1 MEENKDFVEYP
12 EINKD
17 YRHYKGGRY
26 TVISMAKHSEF
37 ESMKAIFERL
47 EKQNLSP
54 EGKGLLNELREIVFD
69 DQVVYKSVHFGSVHI
84 RPLFMWFQK
93 IKNNDVLKRFTEIK

>member
-1 MEENKDFVEYP
+1 MEENKDYIEYP

-26 TVISMAKHSEF
+26 NVMTLGKHSEV
-37 ESMKAIFERL
+37 ERMKFIFERL
-47 EKQNLSP
+47 EKQQLSP
-54 EGKGLLNELREIVFD
+54 EGSVLLDELKKIVLD
-69 DQVVYKSVHFGSVHI
+69 TQVVYKSVHFGSVNI

-93 IKNNDVLKRFTEIK
+93 VKNNDVLKRFTEIK